1 MKIIF
6 ATGNNG
12 KVIEVKKLFENTNYE
27 IISLKDIGDNTEIV
41 EDADTFEGNAL
52 IKAKTVYKE
61 YKIPVIADDS
71 GLMVKQLNGDPG
83 VFSARYAGENC
94 TYEDNNNKLLAELK
108 NLPEPHLAKFV
119 CAAVYYDGKNTHSV
133 FGEFNGEI
141 IKEKK
146 GDKGFGYDPVFRPQG
161 FDLTL
166 AEMDVEEKNKISHR
180 AIAFEKLK
188 KIMCP
193 A

>member
-41 EDADTFEGNAL
+41 EDTDTFEGNAL